1 MRMALRFL
9 VPLLLVLGGVAWA
22 ATPLLG
28 KLIEQWLRAD
38 VEMRSQLVFD
48 SVQDTVVRNA
58 KDPGGRRID
67 GLFQTHWPAT
77 SGSWRWACA
86 PPRVA

>member
-28 KLIEQWLRAD
+28 KLIEQ
-38 VEMRSQLVFD
+38 
-48 SVQDTVVRNA
+48 
-58 KDPGGRRID
+58 
-67 GLFQTHWPAT
+67 
-77 SGSWRWACA
+77 
-86 PPRVA
+86 